1 MSQSVGFLKRRLFRG
16 GVILVLGVV
25 ILSILDDLLTLQIIP
40 EAIAQDS
47 SEIYKRVYNGWKWWH
62 VYCYRCHGVDAIST
76 TLAPNLTDP
85 NRKLTDEEFLQIVR
99 DGTPQKGMPAWNQ
112 LLDDRQI
119 TEVHTYVRARTEKLL
134 PRGRPDEVGPNGGPW
149 VPPPDW
155 LAANSASVAKGPGV
169 IASPPAAEWTPYIQG
184 NPKIGEALFHN
195 LQGKAACARCHVVN
209 GKGKAVGPD
218 LTNIGKKPPQYL
230 VESIL
235 NPSAKIVPGYESVQ
249 IVTKKGRRITGIE
262 KNEDNSIVQ
271 VVDSQGELHTVLK
284 DEIQQ
289 NEKSAI
295 SLMPD
300 NFQKTLTV
308 QDFHDL
314 LAYLLMLK

>member
-62 VYCYRCHGVDAIST
+62 VYCFRCHGVDAIGT
-76 TLAPNLTDP
+76 ALAPNLTDP
-85 NRKLTDEEFLQIVR
+85 NRKLTDGEFLQIVR
-99 DGTPQKGMPAWNQ
+99 NGTPQKGMPAWNQ
-112 LLDDRQI
+112 LLSDQQI
-119 TEVHTYVRARTEKLL
+119 TEIYTYIRARTEKLL

-149 VPPPDW
+149 VPPAGWVPAISTSARAPEAI
-155 LAANSASVAKGPGV
+155 AAA
-169 IASPPAAEWTPYIQG
+169 PAVRWTPYIQG
-184 NPKIGEALFHN
+184 NPKVGEALFHN
-195 LQGKAACARCHVVN
+195 LQGKAACGRCHVVN

-249 IVTKKGRRITGIE
+249 IVTKKGRRIKGIE
-262 KNEDNSIVQ
+262 KNEDNSTVQ
-271 VVDSQGELHTVLK
+271 VVDSQGELHAVLK

-289 NEKSAI
+289 NEKSTT

-300 NFQKTLTV
+300 NFQNTLTV